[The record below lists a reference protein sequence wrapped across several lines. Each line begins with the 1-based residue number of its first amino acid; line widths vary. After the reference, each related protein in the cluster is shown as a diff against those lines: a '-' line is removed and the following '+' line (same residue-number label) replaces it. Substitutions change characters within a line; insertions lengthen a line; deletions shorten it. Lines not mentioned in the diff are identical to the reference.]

1 MMILK
6 LSDND
11 LRSGVALCF
20 NNGESLITD
29 AEVLFK
35 RKSYGHA
42 SFLALSAIEEIAKA
56 YFYALHRTEI
66 EKSDELGKDVIR
78 HESKFIVFL
87 FSLLTDSIQRQIE
100 AGRAQ
105 ITKPLDVDDFA
116 DMGKDWDSA
125 LGDLWN
131 FRNRNLYVDRVK
143 RRWFSPLD
151 TKRADANSWI
161 DAAKNM
167 VSKFEPLC
175 KSLSSPPIDA
185 LKNVQQFLDNQL
197 FPAIIERFRQNADEL
212 YKNKIITKKLYDT
225 IQGTTANKK

>member
-1 MMILK
+1 MK
-6 LSDND
+6 LSDED
-11 LRSGVALCF
+11 LKSGVGLCF
-20 NNGESLITD
+20 NNANSLITD
-29 AEVLFK
+29 AEALFK

-42 SFLALSAIEEIAKA
+42 SFLALSAIEEIGKA

-78 HESKFIVFL
+78 HDSKFNVFL

-100 AGRAQ
+100 TGRAQ
-105 ITKPLDVDDFA
+105 ITKPLDVDDFVN
-116 DMGKDWDSA
+116 MGKDWDSA

-131 FRNRNLYVDRVK
+131 FRNRSLYVDRVK
-143 RRWFSPLD
+143 RKWFSPLD
-151 TKRADANSWI
+151 TKRADARSLI

-167 VSKFEPLC
+167 VVKFEPLC
-175 KSLSSPPIDA
+175 KSLLSPPIDA
-185 LKNVQQFLDNQL
+185 LKKAQQFFDNQL

-212 YKNKIITKKLYDT
+212 YKNKIITQKLYDV